1 MWLETVSI
9 SHKSIH
15 SAETPHLLIQRQISF
30 CVHSQRPMRVHLKS
44 KSLLYVPALWK
55 CITKYQLC
63 GQILSEN
70 NQVTFIHNLLSS
82 KALVLRATIAV
93 LSVKTWLPLELR
105 QVLSYELPPVFV
117 HFPLKEKGPLGAL
130 LSAPV
135 GASKRET
142 PTSNFTESTV
152 I

>member
-1 MWLETVSI
+1 MFPHCESVSQNINYVVRFYLENI
-9 SHKSIH
+9 
-15 SAETPHLLIQRQISF
+15 
-30 CVHSQRPMRVHLKS
+30 
-44 KSLLYVPALWK
+44 
-55 CITKYQLC
+55 
-63 GQILSEN
+63 
-70 NQVTFIHNLLSS
+70 QVTFIHNLLSS

-105 QVLSYELPPVFV
+105 QVLSYELPPVFL
-117 HFPLKEKGPLGAL
+117 HFPLEEKGPLGAL